1 MDDFEVEFDSF
12 ADDANEWEAGQV
24 AQDNEGESDGED
36 FDGEVSDEGD
46 DDDFNAD
53 DGGED
58 GWLDGSY
65 EE

>member
-12 ADDANEWEAGQV
+12 ADDAAEWEAEQV
-24 AQDNEGESDGED
+24 FQDNEGESDGED
-36 FDGEVSDEGD
+36 FDGEVSDEGE
-46 DDDFNAD
+46 DDDFDAD

>member
-1 MDDFEVEFDSF
+1 MDMDDFEVAFDSF
-12 ADDANEWEAGQV
+12 ADDAAEWEAEQV
-24 AQDNEGESDGED
+24 FQDNENDGED

-46 DDDFNAD
+46 DDFND
-53 DGGED
+53 DDDGED

>member
-1 MDDFEVEFDSF
+1 MDFEVEFDSF
-12 ADDANEWEAGQV
+12 ADDANEWEAEQV
-24 AQDNEGESDGED
+24 FQDNESDGED
-36 FDGEVSDEGD
+36 FDGE
-46 DDDFNAD
+46 DDDFDAD